1 MKHTDF
7 RYLILRLLVL
17 FLPNRARWQEESYS
31 IPVTVPGNACI
42 DTFLQGKIRICKYT
56 GKMMRKPS
64 GGEWKR
70 IREEEL
76 LAFREGNVSLARV
89 DGEREWEDFAELDIE
104 RNFDDED

>member
-1 MKHTDF
+1 
-7 RYLILRLLVL
+7 
-17 FLPNRARWQEESYS
+17 
-31 IPVTVPGNACI
+31 
-42 DTFLQGKIRICKYT
+42 
-56 GKMMRKPS
+56 MMRKPS